1 MPGYGMKKMPAKI
14 KPKKAK
20 PYASK
25 TMKKTQKKAAKGY

>member
-1 MPGYGMKKMPAKI
+1 MKKMPAKI

-25 TMKKTQKKAAKGY
+25 HMKKTQKKAAKGY